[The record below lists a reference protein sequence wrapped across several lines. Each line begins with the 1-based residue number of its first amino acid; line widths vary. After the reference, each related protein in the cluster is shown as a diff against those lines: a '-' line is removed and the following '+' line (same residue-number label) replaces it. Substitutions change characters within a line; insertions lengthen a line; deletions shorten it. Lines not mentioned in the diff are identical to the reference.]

1 MMDLSKISQDDVGF
15 YIERTE
21 DRKGLAF
28 YIYAKTD
35 TGMKYLDAVEAGEID
50 IMLRKL
56 GDN

>member
-1 MMDLSKISQDDVGF
+1 MMDLSKISQNDVGF

>member
-1 MMDLSKISQDDVGF
+1 MMDLSKISQNDVGF

-56 GDN
+56 EG

>member
-1 MMDLSKISQDDVGF
+1 MDLSRISQDDVGF

-56 GDN
+56 GNN

>member
-35 TGMKYLDAVEAGEID
+35 VGMKYLDAVEAGEID

-56 GDN
+56 EG

>member
-56 GDN
+56 EE

>member
-1 MMDLSKISQDDVGF
+1 MDLSRISQDDVGF

>member
-56 GDN
+56 GEI

>member
-35 TGMKYLDAVEAGEID
+35 VGMKYLDAVEAGEID